1 MRNAGT
7 ALIATAARVLCLGL
21 LTACNAI
28 LPAAAAGRGLDT
40 QDAKP
45 FAAAN
50 SPIGAPVVAKR
61 VTTPYVAKHANFL
74 LEQPSPEARHIAD
87 WVVDSGDNRKLPFAI
102 VDKKQA
108 RVFVFDARGELTG
121 AAAALLGLA
130 VGDDSTPGIGDRPMA
145 RISPQERTT
154 PAGRFVAALD
164 HNASGKDILW
174 VDYDNAIS
182 MHAVIT
188 GTVADRRTQ
197 RLATPS
203 VLDNRISFGCINVP
217 VMFFEQVVRPAFS
230 RSDGIVYVLPET
242 RPASKMFASYDVDA
256 HALAQNAAEPAQEKI
271 NAVALRNPAPAR

>member
-1 MRNAGT
+1 
-7 ALIATAARVLCLGL
+7 
-21 LTACNAI
+21 
-28 LPAAAAGRGLDT
+28 LDT